1 MSLSI
6 IERIRKIPIFFD
18 LSQDIPRLQKIA
30 DKLKIQLH
38 KAGNKIISEG
48 DEGDTLYILNSGC
61 VRILRNTLSQEQFA
75 LVNLNAD
82 QNIFFGEIALID
94 NDRRSAT
101 VMALT
106 DCETL
111 NLTRKNYLELCEED
125 PYIGF
130 KITFQIALRLGASLR
145 KSSKDMITMYQALLE
160 EIN

>member
-1 MSLSI
+1 MNPTI
-6 IERIRKIPIFFD
+6 IERIRQIPIFLD
-18 LSQDIPRLQKIA
+18 LSKDETRLKKIA
-30 DKLKIQLH
+30 EKLTTQKH
-38 KAGNKIISEG
+38 KAGSQIICEG
-48 DEGDTLYILNSGC
+48 DEGDTLYILNSGS
-61 VRILRNTLSQEQFA
+61 VRILRNTLDKELFA

-101 VMALT
+101 VTALT

-111 NLTRKNYLELCEED
+111 NFTRTNYLKLCEED
-125 PYIGF
+125 TYIGF

-160 EIN
+160 EIS